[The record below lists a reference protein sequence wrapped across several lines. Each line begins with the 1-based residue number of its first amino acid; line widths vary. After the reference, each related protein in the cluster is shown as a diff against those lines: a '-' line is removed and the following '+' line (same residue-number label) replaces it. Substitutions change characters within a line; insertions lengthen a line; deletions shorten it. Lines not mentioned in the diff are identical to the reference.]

1 MRNEQKDLAE
11 QKSTRVINILV
22 EVLVCSIAE
31 YFHELC
37 RILTSPMYLS
47 KDDER
52 NSLWLTNGVSAVMHI
67 DTV

>member
-22 EVLVCSIAE
+22 DVLVCSIAE

-52 NSLWLTNGVSAVMHI
+52 NS
-67 DTV
+67 

>member
-22 EVLVCSIAE
+22 DVLVCSIAE
-31 YFHELC
+31 YFRELC
-37 RILTSPMYLS
+37 RILTSPMYLG

>member
-22 EVLVCSIAE
+22 DVLVCSITE